1 MEVKPRDEISD
12 EHKWNLEKVYS
23 SDEKWEKDFSRAKKK
38 IEGLKQYEGR
48 VMESPET
55 FAEFI
60 ETYSETSIL
69 VGQLYSY
76 ASMRRDQDLR
86 KEQYQA
92 MAAKTNALSS
102 MLGSATSFVEIE
114 IQNADEEVLE
124 KTVALEDGE
133 YRHFIEKVREKKEH
147 TRSKEVETVLSGLSE
162 VLDSPSEIYNTF
174 MNADLSFPSA
184 SFEDEELE
192 ITLAN
197 FPTLLKKNDREFRK
211 QVYSKFYD
219 RFSEFENTIAQSLD
233 KEVRGNKKS
242 AEIRDYGSALEASLD
257 QKNVP
262 EEVFNNLTETVD
274 SNLDALHRHQKLKRD
289 VLRVEKLQMWD
300 LYTPLADS
308 EVEIS
313 YEEAKEHV
321 LEAVKPLG
329 EEYVEA
335 MREGLES
342 GGWVDVYENKGK
354 RSGAY
359 HGGSYGTPPFVLLNF
374 QNDVNSMYTLA
385 HELGHAMHS
394 YFTEDEHPY
403 IYSDYGIFL
412 AEIASTVNEQL
423 LTEHLLENVDDKRIK
438 RHALDHQLENFRNT
452 LFRQTMFA
460 EFEKEV
466 HERVEN
472 GEVLTAGDTSKI
484 YGKLK
489 SRFYAE
495 AEVDDRIA
503 DEWMR
508 IPHFYYNFYVFQ
520 YATGISAAAA
530 IRKKILEE
538 DRRDDYLEFLRS
550 GGSQYPL
557 ETLQIMGLDMDSE
570 TVNSAINQYRGYLEK
585 AEELFY
591 TEKQK

>member
-12 EHKWNLEKVYS
+12 EHKWDLEKVYS
-23 SDEKWEKDFSRAKKK
+23 SDEEWEDDFARAKEK
-38 IEGLKQYEGR
+38 IEGLKGYEGQ
-48 VMESPET
+48 VMESPES

-60 ETYSETSIL
+60 EAYSETSIL
-69 VGQLYSY
+69 VRQLYSY

-86 KEQYQA
+86 EEQYQA
-92 MAAKTNALSS
+92 MAAKANSLSS

-114 IQNADEEVLE
+114 IQNADEDILE
-124 KTVALEDGE
+124 KTVELEDRE
-133 YRHFIEKVREKKEH
+133 YNHFIEKIREKKEH

-184 SFEDEELE
+184 SFEDEEIE

-197 FPTLLKKNDREFRK
+197 FPTLLKKDDREFRE
-211 QVYSKFYD
+211 QVYTKFYD

-242 AEIRDYGSALEASLD
+242 AEIRDYSSALEASLD

-262 EEVFNNLTETVD
+262 EEVFNNLTEAVD
-274 SNLDALHRHQKLKRD
+274 SNLDALHRHQELKRD
-289 VLRVEKLQMWD
+289 VLRIENLQMWD

-394 YFTEDEHPY
+394 YFTEDEQPY

-423 LTEHLLENVDDKRIK
+423 LTEHLLENVDDESIK

-472 GEVLTAGDTSKI
+472 GEVLTAGETSKI
-484 YGKLK
+484 YGELK

-530 IRKKILEE
+530 IREKILQEG
-538 DRRDDYLEFLRS
+538 RTDDYLEFLKS

-557 ETLQIMGLDMDSE
+557 ETLQIMGLNMDSE
-570 TVNSAINQYRGYLEK
+570 TVNSAINQYRDYLKK
-585 AEELFY
+585 AEELFD
-591 TEKQK
+591 TAK